1 MSLKCSGL
9 RERKGGAVPCGRVAK
24 PDEHDAFCSDAHK
37 KDALLYMGQAPY
49 EHHVCEFHRVRSS
62 GNASLIK
69 AFNAGPRCM
78 FVSMQEA
85 QKKKVVD
92 HYITTVGA
100 EYAQGVRSAWSGA
113 GDASSSAEAVA
124 QDLLAVQE
132 QKQVLAKRKSF
143 SDVCAVLFG
152 SGQSAG
158 KGKWLLE
165 SGTNPSSRASS
176 FSSKKSRTSSIADEI
191 PVGLLGYVVSEP
203 ELEPRVISVE
213 EAAQIPLPA
222 DEDGWDMEMD

>member
-9 RERKGGAVPCGRVAK
+9 RERKAGVVPCGRIAK
-24 PDEHDAFCSDAHK
+24 PDLHDAFCSDAHQ
-37 KDALLYMGQAPY
+37 KDALLYVGQAPY
-49 EHHVCEFHRVRSS
+49 EHHLREFDRVRSS

-85 QKKKVVD
+85 QKRKVEA
-92 HYITTVGA
+92 HYMTTVCA
-100 EYAQGVRSAWSGA
+100 EYAQGVRTAWSGV
-113 GDASSSAEAVA
+113 GDASGSAEAVA
-124 QDLLAVQE
+124 QDMLAVHE

-152 SGQSAG
+152 SGQQS

-176 FSSKKSRTSSIADEI
+176 FSSKKSRTSSVADEI
-191 PVGLLGYVVSEP
+191 GLLGYAVSEP

-222 DEDGWDMEMD
+222 DEEWDMDMD

>member
-1 MSLKCSGL
+1 
-9 RERKGGAVPCGRVAK
+9 
-24 PDEHDAFCSDAHK
+24 
-37 KDALLYMGQAPY
+37 
-49 EHHVCEFHRVRSS
+49 
-62 GNASLIK
+62 
-69 AFNAGPRCM
+69 M